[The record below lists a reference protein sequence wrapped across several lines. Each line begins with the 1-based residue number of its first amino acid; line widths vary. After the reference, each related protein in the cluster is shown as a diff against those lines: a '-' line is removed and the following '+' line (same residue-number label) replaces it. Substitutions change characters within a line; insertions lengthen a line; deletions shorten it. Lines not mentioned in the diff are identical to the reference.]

1 MYNIMQRL
9 DFVGDEMSE
18 PIEDDKEMNNAI
30 EKFIRLREMSELRRL
45 ILKESALGEK
55 KQPST
60 AKCNQLG
67 GGIRSKIVEFE
78 IRSHLVDNDAL
89 TFDDMD
95 EMSDEEEDE
104 RMAMMMASDERAD
117 DDVIAHERFGGAALM
132 KQAQWKSEMCRERA
146 VPSWLAAWKRIDA
159 GLVLMRNS
167 ASIDKCLNFYTDI
180 LAVKNRIESRIFI
193 SYINLITVFIT
204 SFMSN
209 MRSEWMSCVLRCF

>member
-1 MYNIMQRL
+1 MQRL

-18 PIEDDKEMNNAI
+18 PIEDDKEMNNTI

-55 KQPST
+55 KQPVT
-60 AKCNQLG
+60 GKCNQLG

-78 IRSHLVDNDAL
+78 IRSHLVDNDTL
-89 TFDDMD
+89 TFEDMD

-117 DDVIAHERFGGAALM
+117 DDVIAHERFGGAALV

-180 LAVKNRIESRIFI
+180 LAVKNRI
-193 SYINLITVFIT
+193 
-204 SFMSN
+204 SN
-209 MRSEWMSCVLRCF
+209 FFYHT

>member
-1 MYNIMQRL
+1 MQRL

-55 KQPST
+55 KHVT
-60 AKCNQLG
+60 GKCNQLG

-78 IRSHLVDNDAL
+78 IRSHLVDNDGL

-117 DDVIAHERFGGAALM
+117 DDVIAHERFGGAALV

-180 LAVKNRIESRIFI
+180 LAVKNRISNFYIIHNFI
-193 SYINLITVFIT
+193 MVFIT
-204 SFMSN
+204 SFMSS
-209 MRSEWMSCVLRCF
+209 MRSEWMICVLRCF

>member
-1 MYNIMQRL
+1 MQRL

-55 KQPST
+55 KQSLT
-60 AKCNQLG
+60 GKCNQLG

-117 DDVIAHERFGGAALM
+117 DDVIAHERFGGAALV

-167 ASIDKCLNFYTDI
+167 VSIDKCLNFYTDI

-193 SYINLITVFIT
+193 YIYIYT
-204 SFMSN
+204 
-209 MRSEWMSCVLRCF
+209 